1 LNVRKLF
8 FNNNYYICGKQIS
21 LSMLTA
27 ILTGFIF
34 SILLV
39 FVGKFF
45 KGKLSMLAALVP
57 LGLFLYFFQF
67 ITPIANG
74 EVITQSF
81 QWIPSFGVD
90 LGFKLDGLALLFS
103 LMITGIGFL
112 VFAYTSSYLKG
123 HEYLDRFYG
132 YLSAFMGAMLG
143 LVLSDNM
150 ITLFVFW
157 ELTSISSFFL
167 IGFNNTNPASR
178 KSAMTALGIT
188 GIGGLLLLASALLL
202 NNITGTYIITEMLSM
217 SEAIRGNEFYAVA
230 VLLLF
235 GAAFTKSAQFPF
247 HFWLPGAMKAP
258 TPVSTY
264 LHSATMVK
272 AGIYLLM
279 RFTPVLG
286 GEAIW
291 NNTLIIV
298 GGITMLYAAIHTL
311 FRTDLKGI
319 LAYSTISALGI
330 LVFLIG
336 LGTEAAFLATA
347 VFIIVHALYK
357 ATLFLVTGIID
368 HQTHTRDITRLSGLN
383 RIMLPVGIAGILAA
397 ISSAGIPPTIGFIGK
412 ELTYEATYHSQTII
426 IISMIAIVLTK
437 ILLLYAGFVAG
448 IKPFTGKLPE
458 EHKDVKAPGPV
469 MWIPPVLLA
478 TLGLVFGIAP
488 FLIEGALIKPVVTAL
503 GGDASE
509 IHLALW
515 HGFNLIFILSL
526 ITIGT
531 GIALYFLIKPSNKL
545 VAAAAKFDRFSPENI
560 IGKLSKGFVYISNFW
575 TNFFQNGYLRNYI
588 SIIILFL
595 VVLVG
600 YIMIGNTRF
609 AIDYN
614 SLSKI
619 TVYEM
624 TTTLI
629 LIAGIFYTVFT
640 DSRLAA
646 VAAMGVVGLSICL
659 IFVFYSAP
667 DLAMT
672 QFSIDTL
679 TVILFVLVL
688 YKLPKYLKLSDYKTR
703 LRDGIL
709 SSVFGL
715 IITILALEVL
725 SEPVSKRV
733 GEFYAAN
740 SYVEAH
746 GKNVVNVI
754 LVDFRGSDTLIEISV
769 LSIAAVGVFGLMKL
783 RLKMKDR
790 KRYADT
796 NVKEDHKLE

>member
-1 LNVRKLF
+1 
-8 FNNNYYICGKQIS
+8 
-21 LSMLTA
+21 MLTA

-45 KGKLSMLAALVP
+45 KGKLSILASIVP

-67 ITPIANG
+67 IAPIADG
-74 EVITQSF
+74 EVITRSF

-90 LGFKLDGLALLFS
+90 LGFKLDGLSLLFS

-132 YLSAFMGAMLG
+132 YLAAFMGAMLG

-167 IGFNNTNPASR
+167 IGFNNTNLASR

-202 NNITGTYIITEMLSM
+202 NNITGTYSITEMLSM

-230 VLLLF
+230 VILLF

-279 RFTPVLG
+279 RFTPILG
-286 GEAIW
+286 GENIW
-291 NNTLIIV
+291 NYTLIVV
-298 GGITMLYAAIHTL
+298 GGITMLYSAIHTL

-336 LGTEAAFLATA
+336 LGTEEAFLAAA

-368 HQTHTRDITRLSGLN
+368 HQTHTRDVTRLAGLN
-383 RIMLPVGIAGILAA
+383 KIMLPVGIAGILAA
-397 ISSAGIPPTIGFIGK
+397 ISSAGIPPTIGFLGK
-412 ELTYEATYHSQTII
+412 ELTYEATYHSDTII

-458 EHKDVKAPGPV
+458 EHKNVKAPGPI

-526 ITIGT
+526 ITIGVGT
-531 GIALYFLIKPSNKL
+531 TLYFIIKPSEKL
-545 VAAAAKFDRFSPENI
+545 VASAAKFNAISPENI
-560 IGKLSKGFVYISNFW
+560 LNLLNKGFVQFSNFW

-609 AIDYN
+609 VIDYN

-619 TVYEM
+619 TVYEI

-703 LRDGIL
+703 MRDGIL

-725 SEPVSKRV
+725 SEPVSKQV

-754 LVDFRGSDTLIEISV
+754 LVDFRGADTLIEVSV

-796 NVKEDHKLE
+796 SLKQENKEQ

>member
-1 LNVRKLF
+1 
-8 FNNNYYICGKQIS
+8 
-21 LSMLTA
+21 MLTA
-27 ILTGFIF
+27 ILTGFLLSIF
-34 SILLV
+34 LV
-39 FVGKFF
+39 FAGRFF
-45 KGKLSMLAALVP
+45 KGKLSILASIVP
-57 LGLFLYFFQF
+57 LGLFIYFFQF
-67 ITPIANG
+67 IPAISSG
-74 EVITQSF
+74 EVIMRSYE
-81 QWIPSFGVD
+81 WIPSFDVN
-90 LGFKLDGLALLFS
+90 LGFKLDGLSLLFS

-132 YLSAFMGAMLG
+132 YLASFMGAMLG

-178 KSAMTALGIT
+178 KSALTALGIT
-188 GIGGLLLLASALLL
+188 GIGGLFLLAGALLL
-202 NNITGTYIITEMLSM
+202 NNITGTYSISEMLTM
-217 SEAIRGNEFYAVA
+217 SEAIRANEFYFLA
-230 VLLLF
+230 VLFIF

-272 AGIYLLM
+272 AGVYLLM

-286 GEAIW
+286 GENIW
-291 NNTLIIV
+291 NTTLIAV
-298 GGITMLYAAIHTL
+298 GGFTMLYSAIHTI

-330 LVFLIG
+330 LVFLTG
-336 LGTEAAFLATA
+336 LGTQEAFLAAA

-368 HQTHTRDITRLSGLN
+368 HQTHTRDVTRLAGLN
-383 RIMLPVGIAGILAA
+383 KIMLPVGIAGILAA
-397 ISSAGIPPTIGFIGK
+397 ISSAGIPPTIGFVGK
-412 ELTYEATYHSQTII
+412 ELTYEATLHSETLVII
-426 IISMIAIVLTK
+426 LMIAIVLTK
-437 ILLLYAGFVAG
+437 IFLLYAGFVAG

-458 EHKDVKAPGPV
+458 EHANTKKPGAIL
-469 MWIPPVLLA
+469 WLPPALLA
-478 TLGLVFGIAP
+478 LLSVVFGVAP
-488 FLIEGALIKPVVTAL
+488 FIIESSIIKPVVEAM

-515 HGFNLIFILSL
+515 HGFNIVFILSL
-526 ITIGT
+526 ITIGVGT
-531 GIALYFLIKPSNKL
+531 ALYFILKPSKKMEHGIARFDSLAPESILEQFNKIF
-545 VAAAAKFDRFSPENI
+545 VA
-560 IGKLSKGFVYISNFW
+560 ISNFW
-575 TNFFQNGYLRNYI
+575 TQFFQNGYLRNYI

-600 YIMIGNTRF
+600 YIMVGNTNY

-619 TVYEM
+619 TVYEI

-709 SSVFGL
+709 SSIFGL
-715 IITILALEVL
+715 IITLLALEVL
-725 SEPVSKRV
+725 SEPVSKEV

-754 LVDFRGSDTLIEISV
+754 LVDFRGADTLIEISV

-790 KRYADT
+790 LRYADRSL
-796 NVKEDHKLE
+796 NVEHQKKKKK

>member
-1 LNVRKLF
+1 
-8 FNNNYYICGKQIS
+8 
-21 LSMLTA
+21 MLTA

-45 KGKLSMLAALVP
+45 KGKLSILASVVP

-67 ITPIANG
+67 IAPIADG
-74 EVITQSF
+74 EVITRSF

-90 LGFKLDGLALLFS
+90 LGFKLDGLSLLFS

-132 YLSAFMGAMLG
+132 YLAAFMGAMLG

-202 NNITGTYIITEMLSM
+202 NNITGTYSITEMLSM

-230 VLLLF
+230 VILLF

-279 RFTPVLG
+279 RFTPILG
-286 GEAIW
+286 GENIW
-291 NNTLIIV
+291 NYTLIVV
-298 GGITMLYAAIHTL
+298 GGITMLYSAIHTL

-336 LGTEAAFLATA
+336 LGTEEAFLAAA

-368 HQTHTRDITRLSGLN
+368 HQTHTRDVTRLAGLN
-383 RIMLPVGIAGILAA
+383 KIMLPVGIAGILAA
-397 ISSAGIPPTIGFIGK
+397 ISSAGIPPTIGFLGK
-412 ELTYEATYHSQTII
+412 ELTYEATYHSDTII

-458 EHKDVKAPGPV
+458 EHKNVKAPGPI

-478 TLGLVFGIAP
+478 TLGIVFGIAP

-526 ITIGT
+526 ITIGVGT
-531 GIALYFLIKPSNKL
+531 TLYFIIKPSEKL
-545 VAAAAKFDRFSPENI
+545 VASAAKFNAISPENI
-560 IGKLSKGFVYISNFW
+560 LNLLNKGFVQFSNFW

-609 AIDYN
+609 VIDYN

-619 TVYEM
+619 TVYEI

-703 LRDGIL
+703 MRDGIL

-725 SEPVSKRV
+725 SEPVSKQV

-754 LVDFRGSDTLIEISV
+754 LVDFRGADTLIEVSV

-796 NVKEDHKLE
+796 SLKQENKEQ